1 MSIPV
6 LPSEELRVFHT
17 GNGDLLQ
24 ATAPGCAPGR
34 LWTVFRERGLTS
46 CRFDLSDR
54 TVNNHRSCHDSRPI
68 IKDFETKP
76 SPKQPGTKN
85 FETKPGPW
93 ALTST
98 NVHSGPRD
106 SNSSTSNT
114 VFAKRT
120 QLTSTNVHSGPRDS
134 NSSTSNTV
142 FAKRTQLT
150 STNVHSG
157 PRDSNSSTANPVFA
171 KRTQLTSTNVHS
183 GPRDSKTSV
192 AGTSA
197 HQTEQEPASFIL
209 PLSSFILYPSSF
221 CEGESENVLP

>member
-134 NSSTSNTV
+134 
-142 FAKRTQLT
+142 
-150 STNVHSG
+150 
-157 PRDSNSSTANPVFA
+157 
-171 KRTQLTSTNVHS
+171 
-183 GPRDSKTSV
+183 KTSV